1 MGKEKRI
8 VSMQSIIQEDT
19 QSIVRRI
26 TPIAEDFAGKTVLI
40 IGGLGFLGRN
50 FRAVFDILN
59 ESVLSTPCK
68 VKVVDSLITSTNAAG
83 STNNDSDDYLFHDIR
98 NPLEVEEKLDFI
110 IHCAGVASPFYY
122 RRFPVETIE
131 VATLGTKNILELGKR
146 DGARVLFFSSSEIYG
161 DPTAAHLPTTEGYN
175 GNVACIGPRACYD
188 ESKRLGETM
197 CYIYSEYF
205 GTHTTIVRPFNVYG
219 PGMRETDYRVLPN
232 FASAIKAGRPLP
244 IYASGKQTRTYC
256 YLADA
261 MVGFMLA
268 LVKGKRGQPY
278 NIGNPNPE
286 ISVSEL
292 ANLIAEVTGLSF
304 EQVRQDYPDSYP
316 ADEPQRRCPDIS
328 KAMNDLGYTPE
339 VPIETG
345 LKRFFDWT
353 QATYQG
359 IELE

>member
-1 MGKEKRI
+1 MH
-8 VSMQSIIQEDT
+8 SIIQQDI
-19 QSIVRRI
+19 QSIVDRI
-26 TPIAEDFAGKTVLI
+26 APVAEVFAGKNILV

-50 FRAVFDILN
+50 FRTVFDKLN
-59 ESVLSTPCK
+59 EQVLSEPCK
-68 VKVVDSLITSTNAAG
+68 IIAVDSMITGTNTP
-83 STNNDSDDYLFHDIR
+83 SDKTKDNNIYVHHDIR
-98 NPLEVEEKLDFI
+98 EPLEVKEKLDFI

-161 DPTAAHLPTTEGYN
+161 DPLPQYIPTKEDYK

-205 GTHTTIVRPFNVYG
+205 DTHTTIVRPFNVYG
-219 PGMRETDYRVLPN
+219 PGMRERDYRVLPN
-232 FASAIKAGRPLP
+232 FASAIKAGRPLS
-244 IYASGKQTRTYC
+244 IYASGQQTRTYC

-261 MVGFMLA
+261 IVGFLLA
-268 LVKGKRGQPY
+268 LIKGGRGEAY

-286 ISVSEL
+286 LSVYQL
-292 ANLIAEVTGLSF
+292 ADMIADVTGLDFARS
-304 EQVRQDYPDSYP
+304 QQDYPDSYP

-328 KAMNDLGYTPE
+328 KAIADLGYSPE
-339 VPIETG
+339 VPIESG
-345 LKRFFDWT
+345 LKRFFEWT
-353 QATYQG
+353 QATYEG
-359 IELE
+359 VELE

>member
-1 MGKEKRI
+1 
-8 VSMQSIIQEDT
+8 MQSIIQEDT
-19 QSIVRRI
+19 ESIVRRI
-26 TPIAEDFAGKTVLI
+26 SPVAQDFAGKTVLI

-59 ESVLSTPCK
+59 ERVLSAPCK
-68 VKVVDSLITSTNAAG
+68 VLVVDSLITSTTKTG
-83 STNNDSDDYLFHDIR
+83 GGDDEDVFMHHDIR
-98 NPLEVEEKLDFI
+98 NPIQIDEKLDYI

-161 DPTAAHLPTTEGYN
+161 DPTEDNLPTREDYK

-205 GTHTTIVRPFNVYG
+205 DTHTTIVRPFNVYG

-268 LVKGKRGQPY
+268 LAKGKKGQPY

-292 ANLIAEVTGLSF
+292 ADLIAEVTGLSF
-304 EQVRQDYPDSYP
+304 ERLRQDYPESYP
-316 ADEPQRRCPDIS
+316 ADEPQRRCPDIT
-328 KAMNDLGYTPE
+328 KAREDLGYAPE
-339 VPIETG
+339 VSIEVG
-345 LKRFFDWT
+345 LKRFFEFT
-353 QATYQG
+353 QATFEG
-359 IELE
+359 VELD

>member
-1 MGKEKRI
+1 
-8 VSMQSIIQEDT
+8 MQSIIQEDT
-19 QSIVRRI
+19 ESIVRRI
-26 TPIAEDFAGKTVLI
+26 APIAQDFAGKTVLI

-59 ESVLSTPCK
+59 ERVLSKPCELI
-68 VKVVDSLITSTNAAG
+68 VVDSLITSTAKSGGPDA
-83 STNNDSDDYLFHDIR
+83 DDDVFMRHDIR
-98 NPLEVEEKLDFI
+98 NPLQIDQKIDYI

-122 RRFPVETIE
+122 RKFPVETIE

-161 DPTAAHLPTTEGYN
+161 DPTADHLPTKEEYK

-205 GTHTTIVRPFNVYG
+205 DTHTTIVRPFNVYG

-244 IYASGKQTRTYC
+244 IYSTGKQTRTYC

-268 LVKGKRGQPY
+268 LAKGKKGQPY
-278 NIGNPNPE
+278 NIGNPTPE
-286 ISVSEL
+286 ISVSDL
-292 ANLIAEVTGLSF
+292 ADMIADVTGLDF
-304 EQVRQDYPDSYP
+304 ERLRQEYPNSYP

-328 KAMNDLGYTPE
+328 KARADLGYEPE
-339 VPIETG
+339 VPIEVG
-345 LKRFFDWT
+345 LKRFFTWT
-353 QATYQG
+353 QSTYEG
-359 IELE
+359 VDLG

>member
-1 MGKEKRI
+1 
-8 VSMQSIIQEDT
+8 MQSIVSQDT
-19 QSIVRRI
+19 DMIVRRI
-26 TPIAEDFAGKTVLI
+26 APAAEDLAGKTVLI

-50 FRAVFDILN
+50 FQAVFKMLN
-59 ESVLSTPCK
+59 EHVLSEPCK
-68 VKVVDSLITSTNAAG
+68 LLVVDSLITSTANSG
-83 STNNDSDDYLFHDIR
+83 SAHDSDDGFMHHDIR
-98 NPLEVEEKLDFI
+98 NPLNIEEKLDYI

-161 DPTAAHLPTTEGYN
+161 DPTADHLPTKEDYK

-205 GTHTTIVRPFNVYG
+205 DTHTTIVRPFNVYG

-232 FASAIKAGRPLP
+232 FASAIKAGRPIP

-268 LVKGKRGQPY
+268 LIKGKKGQPY

-286 ISVSEL
+286 LSVSEL
-292 ANLIAEVTGLSF
+292 ADMIADVTGLNF
-304 EQVRQDYPDSYP
+304 ERIRQDYPDSYP
-316 ADEPQRRCPDIS
+316 ADEPQRRCPDITQA
-328 KAMNDLGYTPE
+328 KQDLGYEPE
-339 VPIETG
+339 VAIETG
-345 LKRFFDWT
+345 LKRFFEWT
-353 QATYQG
+353 QANYQG